1 MSKSEDIQPDALS
14 EIEIQEMMRDY
25 ERYHAALALMRVVAR
40 ARREMHDSDL
50 NQLSWRTRVDMGA
63 ALTHARLWFN
73 VREDDLN
80 EQWIWAQP

>member
-1 MSKSEDIQPDALS
+1 MSRSEDIQPDALS
-14 EIEIQEMMRDY
+14 EIEIQEMMRNH

-50 NQLSWRTRVDMGA
+50 NRLSWRTRVDLGA

-73 VREDDLN
+73 VGEDDLN
-80 EQWIWAQP
+80 EH